1 MRKVLLTL
9 FGLLVLIVAG
19 ALAAPSFVN
28 WNAYKDD
35 ISQVVRAQT
44 GRDLEIQGDIRATL
58 LPSPEL
64 SAENIRLSNR
74 DGASSEDMVSLAAVR
89 VRVAIVPL
97 LSRII
102 RVDSFE
108 LVEPIVEIEKLA
120 DGSMNFDDLV
130 TAGDNAA
137 AAPAADAPAATGG
150 DAAEGAMNVGGFDV
164 RLDSATIRNGTVI
177 YRDSQ
182 AGSLQVIEDFN
193 LTVGANSLAGPF
205 ELAGDINLAGI
216 PFDFEAG
223 LGRIERDR
231 SAVPLTLSVGID
243 SGATRGNFTGAVIGL
258 TGDDPGIRGKLK
270 GRSENI
276 LKLLAALGMDISA
289 LPAELAKPLTLD
301 AAVQGSAKGGKVEEI
316 LLEAAGSRIAGSA
329 EVKIADVIEGA
340 LDLHVGSLD
349 LDALL
354 ASVPGQTGAAA
365 NAEAASGDSAAP
377 AQKAAAPQAAAK
389 GSMEAPS
396 LPADVN
402 FAANF
407 TADAVVYRG
416 KPVNRLN
423 ISVALANGEL
433 SINQVSAQLPGA
445 TDVTLFGFLA
455 PSGKTLAIDLEADTR
470 SENLRNLLDWA
481 GVDLSG
487 IPQGRLQTLALRT
500 KVGGTIEQIQIS
512 EFEAKLDSTTI
523 RAAATMRP
531 SPRPGLGLTLRVDK
545 LDLDGYLPAQ
555 AAEPAKAKAPAAA
568 APAGDGSAP
577 AASPAQADP
586 FAALGALNDFDI
598 NADVAIG
605 SLIHQGIAANDIVLK
620 AQLLRG
626 QLDVREATIGN
637 LAGARASL
645 KGGFS
650 GFGGKAKIAGMEAT
664 LAAKS
669 IDGLL
674 RLAGIDSPIPPEK
687 LGAIQASLAANGG
700 LDRLAINTRLNAAGA
715 TASAAGDIAPLGAAD
730 DLNLAVKFDHP
741 SLNNLLA
748 IVAPDYRP
756 TDRKLGPLAVKADLG
771 VKPSAISVNNL
782 NAKVGP
788 TAVSGS
794 ASIRTDGPRPMITA
808 RLQADELPAAS
819 FVPLAPGGAK
829 GSGSGAASSSSGGSA
844 PAPASGTRWSREKLD
859 TSGLRAVD
867 ADIQIA
873 AKAVL
878 YEQYRVDNPE
888 IVLTL
893 KDGRLD
899 LSRMAGKMFGGGFDM
914 TAVAIAG
921 ERLNAETRV
930 VVENANIKQAVLQ
943 TAGMDVADGTLGF
956 TADLKTS
963 GASQYDLVR
972 GLNGVAKLG
981 VTDGVVNGFDLDTLS
996 DRLND
1001 IGNVASLLS
1010 LVTQGIQGGQTK
1022 FQNLSGNFRVTN
1034 GVVETNDL
1042 TVTARSGIASTAAK
1056 ADLADWTMNGQSK
1069 VQLTRI
1075 NGAPPIGVRFSG
1087 PLDSPNPTFDI
1098 NALQAFLIANGLVKG
1113 VGGIVKGGKD
1123 IVKGAGDGVGGLVKG
1138 VLGTLGGQGNQNQTA
1153 PSGSTSS
1160 GNTSSGSTP
1169 PPPPP
1174 QQQQPS
1180 NPLNKLLKGVLGN

>member
-1 MRKVLLTL
+1 MKKVLLTL

-35 ISQVVRAQT
+35 IRQVVRAQT

-74 DGASSEDMVSLAAVR
+74 DGATSEDMVSLAAVR
-89 VRVAIVPL
+89 VRVALVPL

-108 LVEPIVEIEKLA
+108 LVEPIVEVEKLA

-130 TAGDNAA
+130 GAGDNAA
-137 AAPAADAPAATGG
+137 PAPAVNAPAASGG
-150 DAAEGAMNVGGFDV
+150 NAGAEGAMNVGGFDI

-182 AGSLQVIEDFN
+182 SGSLQVVEDFN
-193 LTVGANSLAGPF
+193 LTVGANSLTGPF

-216 PFDFEAG
+216 PFDFQAG

-231 SAVPLTLSVGID
+231 AAVPLTLSIGID
-243 SGATRGNFTGAVIGL
+243 SGATRSNFTGAVIGL

-301 AAVQGSAKGGKVEEI
+301 AAIQGSAKGGKVEEI

-354 ASVPGQTGAAA
+354 ASVPGQAAA
-365 NAEAASGDSAAP
+365 AGNAGNAGGDAAAP
-377 AQKAAAPQAAAK
+377 PQKAAETAPA
-389 GSMEAPS
+389 GAPEVPT
-396 LPADVN
+396 LPANVN

-445 TDVTLFGFLA
+445 TDITVFGFLA
-455 PSGKTLAIDLEADTR
+455 PSGQTLSIDLEADAR

-481 GVDLSG
+481 GVDLAG

-500 KVGGTIEQIQIS
+500 KVGGTIEQIQVS

-531 SPRPGLGLTLRVDK
+531 APRPGLGLTLRVDK
-545 LDLDGYLPAQ
+545 LDLDGYLPAT
-555 AAEPAKAKAPAAA
+555 AANPGKAPAAAA

-577 AASPAQADP
+577 AASPVQADP

-700 LDRLAINTRLNAAGA
+700 LDRLAINARVNAAGA

-730 DLNLAVKFDHP
+730 DLMLAVKFDHP

-771 VKPSAISVNNL
+771 VKPAVFSVNNL
-782 NAKVGP
+782 NARVGP

-794 ASIRTDGPRPMITA
+794 AAIRTDGPRPMITA

-819 FVPLAPGGAK
+819 FMPLAPGGAK
-829 GSGSGAASSSSGGSA
+829 GGGTGSAASAGGSA
-844 PAPASGTRWSREKLD
+844 PAPATGARWSREKLD

-981 VTDGVVNGFDLDTLS
+981 VSNGVVNGFDLDTLS
-996 DRLND
+996 DKLND

-1022 FQNLSGNFRVTN
+1022 FQDLSGNFRVTN

-1042 TVTARSGIASTAAK
+1042 KVTARSGIASTAAK
-1056 ADLADWTMNGQSK
+1056 ADLADWTMNGQSN

-1075 NGAPPIGVRFSG
+1075 DGAPPIGVRFSG

-1138 VLGTLGGQGNQNQTA
+1138 VLGTLGGQNNQNQTA

-1160 GNTSSGSTP
+1160 GSTSSGSTP

-1180 NPLNKLLKGVLGN
+1180 NPLNNLLKGVLGN